1 MDRKL
6 SAVQEENK
14 KLQEE
19 LNVIIIQRKEE
30 VRRKLVE
37 RKRSEMKSCASY
49 INLYSKQDSKRPSMQ
64 SLITTLNSIDI
75 NNISD
80 IESIVPKVFSDIESG
95 LSSDDLV
102 HLINSVCTRLIEEQ
116 TSRLILEEKTYQI
129 ISEKEFRVR
138 ELEARVKDLEMRPHS
153 ASMDKIMSPKHL
165 LEPYE
170 PPSKQE
176 PMNKIVNGLLEQV
189 YDFAIDT

>member
-1 MDRKL
+1 
-6 SAVQEENK
+6 
-14 KLQEE
+14 
-19 LNVIIIQRKEE
+19 
-30 VRRKLVE
+30 
-37 RKRSEMKSCASY
+37 
-49 INLYSKQDSKRPSMQ
+49 MQ
-64 SLITTLNSIDI
+64 SLITTINNIDI
-75 NNISD
+75 NSISD
-80 IESIVPKVFSDIESG
+80 IESQVPRVFSDIESA

-102 HLINSVCTRLIEEQ
+102 HLINSLCTCLMDEQ

-189 YDFAIDT
+189 YEFAIDT